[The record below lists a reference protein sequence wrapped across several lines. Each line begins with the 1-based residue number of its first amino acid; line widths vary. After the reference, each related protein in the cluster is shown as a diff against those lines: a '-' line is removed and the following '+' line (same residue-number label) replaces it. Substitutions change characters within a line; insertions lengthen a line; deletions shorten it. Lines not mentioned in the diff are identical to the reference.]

1 MRDLAGAVHA
11 LLHGFQVGVDQLQ
24 IDGFHITDGI
34 DRAVHVGD
42 VFVLKAAHN
51 VHNGVHL
58 ADVGQELI
66 AQSLALG
73 RAAHQTGDIDKLDD
87 GRGDLFGI
95 IHLGQHIQPLVR
107 NRHHAGIGLYRTKR
121 IVGRLRSCLGNGI
134 EQRAFADIRQSHN
147 AQFHI

>member
-1 MRDLAGAVHA
+1 M
-11 LLHGFQVGVDQLQ
+11 
-24 IDGFHITDGI
+24 
-34 DRAVHVGD
+34 GD

-107 NRHHAGIGLYRTKR
+107 NRHHAGIGLYRAKR